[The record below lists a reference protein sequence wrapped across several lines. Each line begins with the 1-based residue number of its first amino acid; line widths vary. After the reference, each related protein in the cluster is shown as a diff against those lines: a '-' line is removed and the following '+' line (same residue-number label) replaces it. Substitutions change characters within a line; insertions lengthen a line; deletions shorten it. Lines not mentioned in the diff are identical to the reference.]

1 MALPIAE
8 IVDGGA
14 LLNMLWASLV
24 AGIGVTLAF
33 SLAIHGTARAVD
45 AGREG
50 RAVEAVLFGVVGAL
64 ALGAVLAG
72 VVLGVIV
79 MTQK

>member
-1 MALPIAE
+1 MWVVAE

-24 AGIGVTLAF
+24 AGIGVTLIF
-33 SLAIHGTARAVD
+33 SIAIHGTARAIE
-45 AGREG
+45 AGRDG
-50 RAVEAVLFGVVGAL
+50 RPAEAAIFGVVGAVAL
-64 ALGAVLAG
+64 AAVLGG

-79 MTQK
+79 MLQK